1 MSIVETRIL
10 RRPNT
15 SVAVSTILI
24 KQLIADENPEY
35 AARLQQKITS
45 LFGEQTQLIDNG
57 DHKKSSFNVNGISGA
72 MVFEGNVDE
81 TGLIHTKTGTF
92 ANLEI
97 FSMNKSSQTI
107 EDEAVYLEY
116 AQREN
121 ISGAGQYSLTGI
133 DAPFTCTTTYTYNP
147 ATIDTGYPL
156 FESFVN
162 VLESSD
168 NLTSF
173 TNTGTQLIAVHT
185 YNDCAD
191 YMENFWKDR
200 MFVPGLHA
208 GAVTRTISYALVSN
222 DA

>member
-1 MSIVETRIL
+1 MSIVETTIL

-15 SVAVSTILI
+15 SVAISRILI

-45 LFGEQTQLIDNG
+45 LFSEQTQLIDNG
-57 DHKKSSFNVNGISGA
+57 DHKKSSYNVNGINNA
-72 MVFEGNVDE
+72 IVVEGNVDE
-81 TGLIHTKTGTF
+81 TGLIHTKTATF

-97 FSMNKSSQTI
+97 FSMNESSQSI
-107 EDEAVYLEY
+107 EDDAVYIDY
-116 AQREN
+116 AAKNN
-121 ISGAGQYSLTGI
+121 ITGVGYSLTGI

-168 NLTSF
+168 KLTAF
-173 TNTGTQLIAVHT
+173 TNSGTQLIAVHA
-185 YNDCAD
+185 YDDAAD

-200 MFVPGLHA
+200 TFVPSLHA